1 MLTLISRQGAMTA
14 HAETGEQWNLKLL
27 AFSPPEQSDYAIMQ
41 ASGAGFDARTA
52 LTPTS
57 GAISERGQKLL
68 YAGYPHG
75 IDPLLVH
82 SSKVT
87 APLKDNA
94 FFFSGMVHGGNFGA
108 GCRGRKS
115 GYTRHCDETPFF
127 RWSTDA
133 GG

>member
-1 MLTLISRQGAMTA
+1 
-14 HAETGEQWNLKLL
+14 
-27 AFSPPEQSDYAIMQ
+27 MQ

-52 LTPTS
+52 LTPS
-57 GAISERGQKLL
+57 SDAISERGQKLL

-82 SSKVT
+82 SSRVT

-108 GCRGRKS
+108 GCRGRKWVYS
-115 GYTRHCDETPFF
+115 
-127 RWSTDA
+127 A
-133 GG
+133 L